1 MRFWWVGR
9 DAACCLLIRGP
20 FASLLCGSLVYVI
33 PSPASEKERDGT
45 LGCRCKSNREILRT
59 KMGNY
64 LTGMDSL
71 LEYIYILFP
80 LLSKSPRNSMCLVCF
95 VNDRELIFTIAI
107 FFSFAFLLFFY
118 FVIFRFS
125 FFWLFFFSLFLFFFL
140 SPIYFLF
147 RPTKIIHLLVSDSGL
162 LTRNLILQLKM
173 NPTKGLIGLLS
184 SAGDA
189 AGPHHGHPRHL
200 PPLGDLVSLG
210 LVNPSSWFCSSG
222 SSSLFSFLPKHQKIL
237 SFYKT
242 TFWLLF

>member
-107 FFSFAFLLFFY
+107 FFFFCVS
-118 FVIFRFS
+118 VIF
-125 FFWLFFFSLFLFFFL
+125 LFCNISVFIFLIIFFSLFLFFFSL
-140 SPIYFLF
+140 PNLF
-147 RPTKIIHLLVSDSGL
+147 PFSTYENY
-162 LTRNLILQLKM
+162 T
-173 NPTKGLIGLLS
+173 
-184 SAGDA
+184 
-189 AGPHHGHPRHL
+189 
-200 PPLGDLVSLG
+200 SLG
-210 LVNPSSWFCSSG
+210 LRLWVAHSQLNTPIKNESHKRLDWFAFIGRWCSRTASRAPSPSTSIGWPGQPRSGQSFLLIFLFCFF
-222 SSSLFSFLPKHQKIL
+222 FSFFFSAKAPKNPFIL
-237 SFYKT
+237 
-242 TFWLLF
+242 

>member
-1 MRFWWVGR
+1 
-9 DAACCLLIRGP
+9 
-20 FASLLCGSLVYVI
+20 
-33 PSPASEKERDGT
+33 
-45 LGCRCKSNREILRT
+45 
-59 KMGNY
+59 
-64 LTGMDSL
+64 
-71 LEYIYILFP
+71 
-80 LLSKSPRNSMCLVCF
+80 MCLVCF

-107 FFSFAFLLFFY
+107 FFFFRVS
-118 FVIFRFS
+118 VIFLFCNISVFIFLIIFFLSFS
-125 FFWLFFFSLFLFFFL
+125 FFF

-210 LVNPSSWFCSSG
+210 LVNPSS
-222 SSSLFSFLPKHQKIL
+222 
-237 SFYKT
+237 
-242 TFWLLF
+242 